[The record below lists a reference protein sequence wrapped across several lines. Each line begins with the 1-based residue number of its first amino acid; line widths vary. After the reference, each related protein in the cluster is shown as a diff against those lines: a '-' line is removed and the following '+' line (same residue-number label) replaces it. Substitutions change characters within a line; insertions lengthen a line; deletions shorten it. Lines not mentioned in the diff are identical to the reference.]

1 MKKIMLV
8 LGMSMAVFGQSVAMS
23 SDKVDTKA
31 NAQMKAKSC
40 SAHGKH
46 HKSHKSHKSGYV
58 HKFVDI
64 YATDNSSADK
74 VGMIK
79 FKERGNYSIFYCK
92 ENGWCQVVNQK
103 DGNTGWVSLDELKKS
118 QEQYATVMQ
127 KKRGF
132 EQLSQYVQLQD
143 HKIVE
148 LQTVIMQMKKEFGR
162 VLQNQQ
168 NQQTQINQLQQSN
181 YY

>member
-1 MKKIMLV
+1 MKKIILV
-8 LGMSMAVFGQSVAMS
+8 LGMSVAAFGQSVAMS

-31 NAQMKAKSC
+31 NAQVKAKSC
-40 SAHGKH
+40 SAHGRH
-46 HKSHKSHKSGYV
+46 HKSGYI

-79 FKERGNYSIFYCK
+79 FKERGNYNIFYCK
-92 ENGWCQVVNQK
+92 ESDWCQVVNQK
-103 DGNTGWVSLDELKKS
+103 DGNTGWVDLEELKKS
-118 QEQYATVMQ
+118 QKQYAKVMQ

-132 EQLSQYVQLQD
+132 DELSQYVQLQD
-143 HKIVE
+143 QKIVE
-148 LQTVIMQMKKEFGR
+148 LQTVIMQMQKELGR
-162 VLQNQQ
+162 VLQ